1 MFNNALASKTGA
13 FFMDKVAKISPNRQR
28 KIEAVSALQEKLQT
42 AKAFFFTDY
51 RGLTH
56 KQLEDLRKS
65 LKKVSAEFIVAKNT
79 LLKLT
84 IQRLPDNAKQ
94 EMESALNNPTAA
106 LLIHGDAV
114 NAVKTV
120 AKFIK
125 NFQLPKIK
133 IGFLEDRIATA
144 DDFKKLSVLPNKE
157 ILLATLAMRMKSPL
171 YGLHYALNWNLQRI
185 VVALNNIRE
194 KKK

>member
-1 MFNNALASKTGA
+1 
-13 FFMDKVAKISPNRQR
+13 MDKAQKTSPNRQR
-28 KIEAVSALQEKLQT
+28 KIEAVSGLQEKLKK

-56 KQLEDLRKS
+56 KQLEELRKA
-65 LKKVSAEFIVAKNT
+65 LKKVQAEFIVAKNS
-79 LLKLT
+79 LLKLA
-84 IQRLPDNAKQ
+84 IPQLPKETLTQ
-94 EMESALNNPTAA
+94 LQSELNNPTAA

-133 IGFLEDRIATA
+133 IGFFEERIATA
-144 DDFKKLSVLPNKE
+144 DDFKKLSILPNRE

-171 YGLHYALNWNLQRI
+171 YGLHYALNWSLKRI
-185 VVALNNIRE
+185 VLALEAIKN
-194 KKK
+194 KKPA

>member
-1 MFNNALASKTGA
+1 
-13 FFMDKVAKISPNRQR
+13 MDKVLKTSPNRQR
-28 KIEAVSALQEKLQT
+28 KIEAVTGLQDKLAA

-56 KQLEDLRKS
+56 KQLEELRKA
-65 LKKVSAEFIVAKNT
+65 LKKVEAEFIVAKNT
-79 LLKLT
+79 LLKLA
-84 IQRLPDNAKQ
+84 IQQLPKESLEQ
-94 EMESALNNPTAA
+94 LESALNNPTAA
-106 LLIHGDAV
+106 LLIHGDPV

-133 IGFLEDRIATA
+133 IGFFEERIATS
-144 DDFKKLSVLPNKE
+144 DDFKKLSILPNRE

-171 YGLHYALNWNLQRI
+171 YGLHYALNWNLKRI
-185 VVALNNIRE
+185 VVALNNIKE
-194 KKK
+194 KKPSVTS